1 MSRSDGEVSQMSP
14 IQMRRRTAAM
24 ASVKVK
30 ALLRYQAAAQGAAP
44 CRSRSSAT
52 G

>member
-1 MSRSDGEVSQMSP
+1 MRMSRSSGDLSLMSP

-30 ALLRYQAAAQGAAP
+30 ALLRYQAAA
-44 CRSRSSAT
+44 
-52 G
+52 